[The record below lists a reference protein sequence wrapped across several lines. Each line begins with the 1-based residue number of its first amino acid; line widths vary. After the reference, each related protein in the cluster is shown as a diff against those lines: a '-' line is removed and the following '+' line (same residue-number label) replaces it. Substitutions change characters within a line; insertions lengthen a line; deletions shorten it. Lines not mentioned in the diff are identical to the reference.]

1 MASYTSP
8 HFDLFTDPPKDEST
22 TEYEYIE
29 YLPRNSNDMN
39 KDQHII
45 ETKDLDEYL
54 LPHKA
59 LLEVRGR
66 LVKAADGSNYDP
78 DDVITLSNNGWSL
91 FKTVEYQLDNN
102 MVERV
107 DSHVPQAST
116 ILNLVQFSD
125 DYGRSSATNM
135 LWYKDTG
142 TGQASPNEFRDSGVL
157 LPVNPITD
165 VTALTG
171 KNFRDNF
178 QTGAL
183 KNPAY
188 NTGFR
193 ARQLITTGNKDT
205 TMLLPLSSL
214 LGFCKD
220 IDTVFMGVKHTLNL
234 TRESSANY
242 IHRANGVDPGR
253 FDIKH
258 LSLWIPKVRPSLQL
272 ASKIESKL
280 VKSTLRDLYFEQ
292 VRVYRNQYG
301 STETNPSWRVATHS
315 NEELPTHI
323 FFAIQAVNRSGNE
336 EQNNQVFDNA
346 DLRSLSVYIN
356 SDRFPERDLDMNF
369 SPATRNYTRAYMLF
383 QEAIQKYADTD
394 SGSQVSV
401 EDFASLYTII
411 HVDVSKH
418 KEKLRNSS
426 ADIELRWRLGKPFEF
441 PTGTAASYQTICL
454 ILSER
459 HLKLNGMNGKMS
471 VVV

>member
-1 MASYTSP
+1 M
-8 HFDLFTDPPKDEST
+8 
-22 TEYEYIE
+22 
-29 YLPRNSNDMN
+29 
-39 KDQHII
+39 
-45 ETKDLDEYL
+45 YL

-78 DDVITLSNNGWSL
+78 NDVITLSNNGWSL

-142 TGQASPNEFRDSGVL
+142 TGEASPNEFHATGTAGVL
-157 LPVNPITD
+157 TAGD
-165 VTALTG
+165 VANATQLTG
-171 KNFRDNF
+171 TLFRQYF
-178 QTGAL
+178 LTAAL

-193 ARQLITTGNKDT
+193 ARQLITTGDKDT

-220 IDTVFMGVKHTLNL
+220 VDTVFMGVKHTLNL

-258 LSLWIPKVRPSLQL
+258 LSLWIQH
-272 ASKIESKL
+272 
-280 VKSTLRDLYFEQ
+280 
-292 VRVYRNQYG
+292 
-301 STETNPSWRVATHS
+301 HS
-315 NEELPTHI
+315 N
-323 FFAIQAVNRSGNE
+323 
-336 EQNNQVFDNA
+336 
-346 DLRSLSVYIN
+346 
-356 SDRFPERDLDMNF
+356 
-369 SPATRNYTRAYMLF
+369 
-383 QEAIQKYADTD
+383 
-394 SGSQVSV
+394 
-401 EDFASLYTII
+401 
-411 HVDVSKH
+411 
-418 KEKLRNSS
+418 
-426 ADIELRWRLGKPFEF
+426 
-441 PTGTAASYQTICL
+441 
-454 ILSER
+454 
-459 HLKLNGMNGKMS
+459 
-471 VVV
+471 

>member
-1 MASYTSP
+1 M
-8 HFDLFTDPPKDEST
+8 ES
-22 TEYEYIE
+22 
-29 YLPRNSNDMN
+29 D
-39 KDQHII
+39 
-45 ETKDLDEYL
+45 
-54 LPHKA
+54 
-59 LLEVRGR
+59 
-66 LVKAADGSNYDP
+66 
-78 DDVITLSNNGWSL
+78 GWSL

-142 TGQASPNEFRDSGVL
+142 TGEASPDEFRDSGAL
-157 LPVNPITD
+157 LAAGD
-165 VTALTG
+165 VPNATALTG
-171 KNFRDNF
+171 ANFSQHF

-220 IDTVFMGVKHTLNL
+220 VDTVFMGVKHTLNL
-234 TRESSANY
+234 TRESSANL
-242 IHRANGVDPGR
+242 IHRVNGVDPGR

-280 VKSTLRDLYFEQ
+280 VKSTLRDLSSEQ

-301 STETNPSWRVATHS
+301 STETNPSWRVTTHS

-323 FFAIQAVNRSGNE
+323 FFAIQAASRSGNQ
-336 EQNNQVFDNA
+336 EQNNPFSTMLTSEACLCTSTAIDSQNVIWI
-346 DLRSLSVYIN
+346 RISVQLLGIIQ
-356 SDRFPERDLDMNF
+356 EHTCF
-369 SPATRNYTRAYMLF
+369 SKKPSKNML
-383 QEAIQKYADTD
+383 IQT
-394 SGSQVSV
+394 V
-401 EDFASLYTII
+401 E
-411 HVDVSKH
+411 V
-418 KEKLRNSS
+418 R
-426 ADIELRWRLGKPFEF
+426 
-441 PTGTAASYQTICL
+441 
-454 ILSER
+454 
-459 HLKLNGMNGKMS
+459 
-471 VVV
+471 